1 MAKEAD
7 VIAVLNYEELRIKGL
22 HVHMEMLNE
31 DWNEPDDYLIGL
43 STVIDEDGL
52 YTVTT
57 SSRMRYL
64 LDGSGDRYGDWFE
77 TVMVA
82 TYMVPHEAPISTV
95 CINTDGTIGYVT
107 GERKDR

>member
-1 MAKEAD
+1 MAKEAN
-7 VIAVLNYEELRIKGL
+7 VIAVLNYEELRNKGL
-22 HVHMEMLNE
+22 HVHMELFNE

-57 SSRMRYL
+57 TSRMRYL
-64 LDGSGDRYGDWFE
+64 KSDELDDYGDWFE

-82 TYMVPHEAPISTV
+82 TYVVPHEHPVATV